1 MCARSRQVAVAAA
14 PGTLPSPPADTL
26 HPSTVCCRQSNLPT
40 NARLAVTKA
49 SGQMRVT
56 WTTKD
61 KPPSPTVMWGTS
73 PGKYTGSAQG
83 ISWAYTK
90 ADMCDAPANSTG
102 W

>member
-1 MCARSRQVAVAAA
+1 
-14 PGTLPSPPADTL
+14 
-26 HPSTVCCRQSNLPT
+26 
-40 NARLAVTKA
+40 
-49 SGQMRVT
+49 MRVT